1 MKKILAIIL
10 TGALAATMCAV
21 LAGCGGNASSSSNTG
36 TTQVFTKNSVGAT
49 SPSSTVATGSSN
61 GEGVSATSATDEN
74 GNVVSEASEN
84 SNGSSSNSESGS
96 SSSSSSFSNENG
108 GGSDDWRGEQ
118 AKQYLGVDGEE
129 GVNTSVEDSYV
140 VNGVSYYRVRVTGS
154 HTFDEA
160 TLFVGDN
167 GEVLN
172 LSTFKMLLD
181 EQENGGN
188 NHNDGGNGGDEYN
201 TVAPYVGD

>member
-1 MKKILAIIL
+1 MKKVLSIIL
-10 TGALAATMCAV
+10 IGALAATMCAV

-118 AKQYLGVDGEE
+118 AKQYLGVDGEV

-188 NHNDGGNGGDEYN
+188 QGGGNGGDEYN

>member
-1 MKKILAIIL
+1 MKKVLSIIL
-10 TGALAATMCAV
+10 IGALAATMCAV
-21 LAGCGGNASSSSNTG
+21 LAGCGGNANSSSNTG

-188 NHNDGGNGGDEYN
+188 QSGGGNGGDEYN

>member
-1 MKKILAIIL
+1 MKKALSIIL
-10 TGALAATMCAV
+10 IGALAATMCAV

-154 HTFDEA
+154 QTFDEA

-188 NHNDGGNGGDEYN
+188 QGGGNGGDEYN

>member
-61 GEGVSATSATDEN
+61 GEGVSATNATDEN

-108 GGSDDWRGEQ
+108 GGTDDWRGEQ
-118 AKQYLGVDGEE
+118 AKQYLGIDGEE

-188 NHNDGGNGGDEYN
+188 QSGGGNGGDEYN

>member
-1 MKKILAIIL
+1 MKKVLSIIL
-10 TGALAATMCAV
+10 IGALAATMCAV

-154 HTFDEA
+154 QTFDEA

-181 EQENGGN
+181 AQENGGN
-188 NHNDGGNGGDEYN
+188 QGGGNGGDEYN

>member
-1 MKKILAIIL
+1 MKKVLSIIL
-10 TGALAATMCAV
+10 IGALAATMCAV
-21 LAGCGGNASSSSNTG
+21 LAGCGGNANSSSNTG

-129 GVNTSVEDSYV
+129 GVNTSVD
-140 VNGVSYYRVRVTGS
+140 RR
-154 HTFDEA
+154 
-160 TLFVGDN
+160 
-167 GEVLN
+167 
-172 LSTFKMLLD
+172 
-181 EQENGGN
+181 
-188 NHNDGGNGGDEYN
+188 
-201 TVAPYVGD
+201 

>member
-49 SPSSTVATGSSN
+49 NPSSTVATGSSN

-96 SSSSSSFSNENG
+96 SSSSSSSASNENG
-108 GGSDDWRGEQ
+108 GGTDDWRGEQ
-118 AKQYLGVDGEE
+118 AKQYLGIDGEE

-154 HTFDEA
+154 QTFDEA

-188 NHNDGGNGGDEYN
+188 QSGGGNGGDEYN

>member
-49 SPSSTVATGSSN
+49 NPSSTVATGSSN
-61 GEGVSATSATDEN
+61 GEGVSATNATDEN

-108 GGSDDWRGEQ
+108 GGTDDWRGEQ
-118 AKQYLGVDGEE
+118 AKQYLGIDGEE

-154 HTFDEA
+154 QSFDEA

-188 NHNDGGNGGDEYN
+188 QSGGGNGGDEYN

>member
-1 MKKILAIIL
+1 MKKVLSIIL
-10 TGALAATMCAV
+10 IGALAATMCAV
-21 LAGCGGNASSSSNTG
+21 LAGCGGNANSSSNTG

-49 SPSSTVATGSSN
+49 NPSSTVATGSSN
-61 GEGVSATSATDEN
+61 GEGVSATNATDEN

-154 HTFDEA
+154 QTFDEA

-188 NHNDGGNGGDEYN
+188 QSGGGNGGDEYN

>member
-21 LAGCGGNASSSSNTG
+21 LAGCGGNASSSSTTG

-49 SPSSTVATGSSN
+49 NPSSTVATGYSN

-154 HTFDEA
+154 QSFDEA

-188 NHNDGGNGGDEYN
+188 QSGGGNGGDEYN

>member
-1 MKKILAIIL
+1 MKKVLSIIL
-10 TGALAATMCAV
+10 IGALAATMCAV
-21 LAGCGGNASSSSNTG
+21 LAGCGGNANSSSNTG

-96 SSSSSSFSNENG
+96 SSSSSSLSNENG

-154 HTFDEA
+154 QSFDEA

-188 NHNDGGNGGDEYN
+188 QSGGGNGGDEYN

>member
-1 MKKILAIIL
+1 MKKVLSIIL
-10 TGALAATMCAV
+10 IGALAATMCAV
-21 LAGCGGNASSSSNTG
+21 LAGCGGNANSSSNTG

-49 SPSSTVATGSSN
+49 NPSSTVATGSSN
-61 GEGVSATSATDEN
+61 GEGVSATNATDEN

-84 SNGSSSNSESGS
+84 SNESSSNSESGS
-96 SSSSSSFSNENG
+96 SSSSSSSASNENG

-154 HTFDEA
+154 QTFDEA

-181 EQENGGN
+181 AQENGGN
-188 NHNDGGNGGDEYN
+188 QGGGNGGDEYN
-201 TVAPYVGD
+201 NVAPYVGD

>member
-1 MKKILAIIL
+1 MKKVLAIIL

-21 LAGCGGNASSSSNTG
+21 LAGCGGNANSSSNTG

-49 SPSSTVATGSSN
+49 NPSSTVATGSSN

-96 SSSSSSFSNENG
+96 SSSSSSYSNENG

-118 AKQYLGVDGEE
+118 AKQYLGIDGEE

-154 HTFDEA
+154 QTFDEA

-188 NHNDGGNGGDEYN
+188 QSGGGNGGDEYN

>member
-1 MKKILAIIL
+1 MKKVLSIIL
-10 TGALAATMCAV
+10 IGALAATMCAV

-96 SSSSSSFSNENG
+96 SSSSSSLSNENG

-154 HTFDEA
+154 QSFDEA

-188 NHNDGGNGGDEYN
+188 QGGGNGGDEYN

>member
-1 MKKILAIIL
+1 MKKVLSIIL
-10 TGALAATMCAV
+10 IGALAATMCAV
-21 LAGCGGNASSSSNTG
+21 LAGCGGNASSSSTTG

-154 HTFDEA
+154 QSFDEA

-188 NHNDGGNGGDEYN
+188 QSGGGNGGDEYN

>member
-1 MKKILAIIL
+1 MKKVLSIIL
-10 TGALAATMCAV
+10 IGALAATMCAV

-154 HTFDEA
+154 QSFDEA

-181 EQENGGN
+181 AQENGGN
-188 NHNDGGNGGDEYN
+188 QGGGNGGDEYN

>member
-21 LAGCGGNASSSSNTG
+21 LAGCGGNASSSSTTG

-96 SSSSSSFSNENG
+96 SSSSSSYSNENG

>member
-21 LAGCGGNASSSSNTG
+21 LAGCGGNANSSSNTG

-154 HTFDEA
+154 QTFDEA

-188 NHNDGGNGGDEYN
+188 QGGGNGGDEYN

>member
-96 SSSSSSFSNENG
+96 SSSSSSSASNENG

-154 HTFDEA
+154 QTFDEA

-188 NHNDGGNGGDEYN
+188 QSGGGNGGDEYN

>member
-21 LAGCGGNASSSSNTG
+21 LAGCGGNASSSSTTG

-188 NHNDGGNGGDEYN
+188 QGGGNGGDEYN

>member
-49 SPSSTVATGSSN
+49 NPSSTVATGSSN
-61 GEGVSATSATDEN
+61 GEGVSATNATDEN

-84 SNGSSSNSESGS
+84 SNGSSANSESGS

-140 VNGVSYYRVRVTGS
+140 VNGVTYYRVRVTGS
-154 HTFDEA
+154 QTFDEA

-188 NHNDGGNGGDEYN
+188 QSGGGNGGDEYN

>member
-21 LAGCGGNASSSSNTG
+21 LAGCGGNASSSSTTG

-49 SPSSTVATGSSN
+49 NPSSTVATGYSN

-154 HTFDEA
+154 QTFDEA

>member
-1 MKKILAIIL
+1 MKKVLSIIL
-10 TGALAATMCAV
+10 IGALAATMCAV

-118 AKQYLGVDGEE
+118 AKQYLGIDGEE

-154 HTFDEA
+154 QTFDEA

-188 NHNDGGNGGDEYN
+188 QSGGGNGGDEYN